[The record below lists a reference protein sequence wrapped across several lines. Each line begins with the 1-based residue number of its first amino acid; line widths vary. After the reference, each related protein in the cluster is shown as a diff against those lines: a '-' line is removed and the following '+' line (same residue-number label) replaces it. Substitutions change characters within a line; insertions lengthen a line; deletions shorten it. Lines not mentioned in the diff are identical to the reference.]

1 MPPAI
6 AIAVSA
12 AGCAAGMGLRKRMEA
27 RCAGSRNG
35 RGIGCPPRLSLR
47 YDATPIPS
55 KAAMKRLFPLAIL
68 SCAGLICTASFASTQ
83 GKQPVPAY
91 VEPIAAAAPGM
102 LVQSLD
108 GPVTN
113 AEIQS
118 FVDFAQTLQ
127 PQPTNVGNAWAQGPS
142 GENLKAMS
150 LVYDIAPRKEIL
162 DKMVSFCDTLLSQ
175 RNDILPA
182 PAGQRVIW
190 TGRID
195 PVWPNDP
202 DGHPIETGG
211 EQGDPVGHLGSCAA
225 QILKTPALYG
235 QAVAGGDPFHFGAT
249 YLERARRYV
258 AEADKTVDAHILSSL
273 LTLDSAKHMS
283 FAKVSPYKSGQ
294 PVPWNQQMMFAY
306 GFLKLAQAH
315 DLLKDD
321 PKRVQRYD
329 QIVKA
334 NLEWFIG
341 DGLTRYAD
349 KQGRTAFDWGYA
361 MPAVS
366 REDGNHGSLDVA
378 GFYRLS
384 QSGRYGVD
392 ITWMAPMVN
401 TVMDVL
407 RLGDRSFA
415 GRLNGTSGDGNSKGT
430 NYLRSGYLFLAL
442 LQPDVYA
449 RMMGDGGI
457 RVGGISNI
465 GAYSRFLWVKDQ
477 RARGK

>member
-1 MPPAI
+1 
-6 AIAVSA
+6 
-12 AGCAAGMGLRKRMEA
+12 
-27 RCAGSRNG
+27 
-35 RGIGCPPRLSLR
+35 
-47 YDATPIPS
+47 
-55 KAAMKRLFPLAIL
+55 MKRLFPLAVL
-68 SCAGLICTASFASTQ
+68 SCAGLISTVSWAASQA
-83 GKQPVPAY
+83 KPPVPAY
-91 VEPIAAAAPGM
+91 VEPLAAAAPGM

-108 GPVTN
+108 GPVTA

-118 FVDFAQTLQ
+118 FVAYAQTLQ
-127 PQPTNVGNAWAQGPS
+127 PQSSNVGNAWAQGPS

-150 LVYDIAPRKEIL
+150 LVYDIAPRQPIL

-182 PAGQRVIW
+182 PAGHRVIW

-202 DGHPIETGG
+202 DASPIQTGG
-211 EQGDPVGHLGSCAA
+211 EQGDPVGHLGSCAT
-225 QILKTPALYG
+225 QILKTPALYN
-235 QAVAGGDPFHFGAT
+235 QTVTGGDPFQFGAT

-258 AEADKTVDAHILSSL
+258 AEADKTVDAHILRSL
-273 LTLDSAKHMS
+273 LTLDASNHMS
-283 FAKVSPYKSGQ
+283 FSKASPYKSGL
-294 PVPWNQQMMFAY
+294 PVPWNQQMMFSY

-334 NLEWFIG
+334 NLTWFMN

-366 REDGNHGSLDVA
+366 GEDGNHGNLDVA

-384 QSGRYGVD
+384 QSGRYGVGID
-392 ITWMAPMVN
+392 WMAPMVN
-401 TVMDVL
+401 TVMDVM
-407 RLGDRSFA
+407 RLGDHSFA
-415 GRLNGTSGDGNSKGT
+415 GRLNGTSGDGNSNGT
-430 NYLRSGYLFLAL
+430 RYLRSGYLFLAL
-442 LQPDVYA
+442 LQPTAYA
-449 RMMGDGGI
+449 TMMGDAGI
-457 RVGGISNI
+457 QVGSSANI
-465 GAYSRFLWVKDQ
+465 GAYSRFLWVKFQ
-477 RARGK
+477 RASAH